1 MMIEATV
8 TERGETMQVKLDRV
22 AVSTR
27 GIGEFVEITREVGE
41 AVARSGVREGV
52 VLVRSRHTTAAVTCN
67 EPDTRLHADMKD
79 AIYAT
84 FPTSRQYRHIEEGA
98 ENAVAHIATSML
110 FGESTWAP
118 VRSGRLDLG
127 TWQHLYLVELYE
139 PRRREVDVAVLG
151 E

>member
-1 MMIEATV
+1 MIALE
-8 TERGETMQVKLDRV
+8 KI
-22 AVSTR
+22 AVQTP
-27 GIGEFVEITREVGE
+27 GPGEFVEITAMVAD
-41 AVARSGVREGV
+41 AVARSGVREGI
-52 VLVRSRHTTAAVTCN
+52 VLVRSRHTTAALTCN
-67 EPDTRLHADMKD
+67 EPDPRLHADMRD
-79 AIYAT
+79 AVYQT
-84 FPTSRQYRHIEEGA
+84 FPTSRRYRHIEEGP

-139 PRRREVDVAVLG
+139 PRRREVDVAVIG